1 MLIFLDQLPER
12 SLEAE
17 VCVVGAGPAGL
28 TLAMELAANDV
39 SVVLCEA
46 GGLEASAESQ
56 SCYEGE
62 TIGDDYHYLD
72 AARLRFLGGTSNH
85 WSGVCADLVAADL
98 AEKPFAPQTGW
109 PIGMTEFRPYITRAR
124 DILGLPPTLAPQ
136 PVLNGLF
143 ARLDVKRTSRLRFKD
158 LYLEDLIAS
167 EHVTTVL
174 HANLTRLEHESG
186 QVTKMHFQSYS
197 DQAMTVSARHF
208 VIACG
213 GIENARLLMHLNETA
228 GTSFGGTSGALG
240 AYFTEHPHGKVGDYV
255 LFDGAAFNVPGYG
268 SDMSLG
274 VVHMAATDTFLAQGK
289 SLNVRLKFGRYRRD
303 DTRQIVKD
311 LICRAPKLGE
321 RLMSDSVCAGN
332 VGMVLEQ
339 TPVKENRVALGAE
352 RDRFGIRRPVLHW
365 RWVEQDYRTVREV
378 AMAFARQMVEAD
390 VGRMS
395 LSDWVLDPSR
405 EVEFDEDITAY
416 HHIGTTRMARSAE
429 TGVVDTDCRVFGSDN
444 LFLTGSSVFPS
455 AGHANPTAPI
465 MALSL
470 RLADHIA
477 ARVR

>member
-1 MLIFLDQLPER
+1 
-12 SLEAE
+12 
-17 VCVVGAGPAGL
+17 
-28 TLAMELAANDV
+28 
-39 SVVLCEA
+39 
-46 GGLEASAESQ
+46 
-56 SCYEGE
+56 
-62 TIGDDYHYLD
+62 
-72 AARLRFLGGTSNH
+72 
-85 WSGVCADLVAADL
+85 
-98 AEKPFAPQTGW
+98 
-109 PIGMTEFRPYITRAR
+109 
-124 DILGLPPTLAPQ
+124 
-136 PVLNGLF
+136 
-143 ARLDVKRTSRLRFKD
+143 
-158 LYLEDLIAS
+158 
-167 EHVTTVL
+167 
-174 HANLTRLEHESG
+174 
-186 QVTKMHFQSYS
+186 
-197 DQAMTVSARHF
+197 
-208 VIACG
+208 
-213 GIENARLLMHLNETA
+213 
-228 GTSFGGTSGALG
+228 
-240 AYFTEHPHGKVGDYV
+240 
-255 LFDGAAFNVPGYG
+255 
-268 SDMSLG
+268 
-274 VVHMAATDTFLAQGK
+274 
-289 SLNVRLKFGRYRRD
+289 
-303 DTRQIVKD
+303 
-311 LICRAPKLGE
+311 
-321 RLMSDSVCAGN
+321 MSDSVCAGN